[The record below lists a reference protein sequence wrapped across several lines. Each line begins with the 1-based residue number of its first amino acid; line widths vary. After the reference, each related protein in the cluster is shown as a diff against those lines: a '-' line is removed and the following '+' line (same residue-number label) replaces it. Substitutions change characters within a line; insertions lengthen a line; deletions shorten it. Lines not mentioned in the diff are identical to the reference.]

1 MALKINMQESE
12 DLKYWI
18 LQPEGDL
25 DAFSSPLFQEKVL
38 SQFVRDKKNIHLDGE
53 RLTYIDSTGLGAL
66 IGIYKKLKDENC
78 NLILKNIN
86 STVKKLFTITE
97 LDQIFTIEE
106 SEA

>member
-38 SQFVRDKKNIHLDGE
+38 SQFVRDKKNMHL
-53 RLTYIDSTGLGAL
+53 
-66 IGIYKKLKDENC
+66 
-78 NLILKNIN
+78 
-86 STVKKLFTITE
+86 
-97 LDQIFTIEE
+97 
-106 SEA
+106 